1 MTADL
6 RGGLDG
12 SGLKVAI
19 AAARFNEFITGRL
32 LDGAREGLERHGVDP
47 DDITVAHVPGS
58 FELPL
63 AARRLAGAGRY
74 DAVIAIGAVIKGET
88 DHYDYV
94 AGEVAKGISSASV
107 DTGVPVIFAVLTTH
121 NIEQAINRS
130 GGKHGNTGYSAA
142 ISAIE
147 MATLLRRVDSLR

>member
-32 LDGAREGLERHGVDP
+32 LDGAREGLERHGVSP
-47 DDITVAHVPGS
+47 DDVVVAHVPGS

-63 AARRLAGAGRY
+63 VARRLAGDGRY

-130 GGKHGNTGYSAA
+130 GGKHGNSGYSAA

-147 MATLLRRVDSLR
+147 MANLLRNIDSPQ